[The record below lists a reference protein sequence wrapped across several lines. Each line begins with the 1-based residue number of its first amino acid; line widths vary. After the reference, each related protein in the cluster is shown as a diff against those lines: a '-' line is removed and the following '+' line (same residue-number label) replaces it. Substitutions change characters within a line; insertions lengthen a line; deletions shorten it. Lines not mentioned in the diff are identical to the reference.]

1 MRILVESL
9 HSYPA
14 RAYPVAHGGLAS
26 ARITDV
32 IVKGLAEL
40 GHDVFYRV
48 NLDGMPLPKG
58 VQWVDNEPTMFDV
71 AHRQVGLNLRMAD
84 YRGPWVRTC
93 HTDLQARGIDRGI
106 AESNWI
112 FCSRTLAATYK
123 SSRSVVNGIDP
134 AEFCYSETKR
144 DYFLFVACLDRALEK
159 GLDVAISLARRIG
172 FKLLVAGS
180 AAKEGVINQIQQ
192 MCVGADVELL
202 GDVQG
207 ARRAQV
213 FGEAR
218 ALIFPTQLNEAF
230 GTVMS
235 ECMMSGTPVIA
246 SHHGVCPEIVS
257 PDTGFVCASD
267 AEYFAAFE
275 KVRTIRPAAC
285 RERAMREYHYLRMAR
300 DYVTQYEQEIGLLS

>member
-1 MRILVESL
+1 MRILVDSF

-14 RAYPVAHGGLAS
+14 RAHPVAHGGLAS

-32 IVKGLAEL
+32 LVKGLAEL
-40 GHDVFYRV
+40 GHDVFYQV
-48 NLDGMPLPKG
+48 KPDGEPLPG
-58 VQWVDNEPTMFDV
+58 RVQWVCSAPPKIDV
-71 AHRQVGLNLRMAD
+71 AHRQVGLELRMAD
-84 YRGPWVRTC
+84 YPRPWVRTC

-123 SSRSVVNGIDP
+123 SPRCVVNGIDP
-134 AEFCYSETKR
+134 AEFVFSETKQN
-144 DYFLFVACLDRALEK
+144 YFLFVACLDRAWEK

-180 AAKEGVINQIQQ
+180 AAKEGVINQIQD
-192 MCVGADVELL
+192 MCADADIELI

-207 ARRAQV
+207 ERRAQV
-213 FGEAR
+213 FAEAR

-246 SHHGVCPEIVS
+246 SHHGVCPEIVT
-257 PDTGFVCASD
+257 PDTGFVCATD
-267 AEYFAAFE
+267 ADYFAAFE
-275 KVRTIRPAAC
+275 KIHTIRPAAC
-285 RERAMREYHYLRMAR
+285 RERAIREYHYLRMAR
-300 DYVTQYEQEIGLLS
+300 DYVAQYEHEIGLMA